1 MSESEPTAAKPDLKA
16 TKRWNLVWVIPILAV
31 FIGSWMIWK
40 NISSKGAEIQIHFET
55 ADGIIAGKTEIKC
68 RSVTVGK
75 VTKVELAKDL
85 QSVEVTCTMNVD
97 TDHLLRKGTL
107 FWVVRPRVSAADV
120 SGLGTLLTGV
130 YVELDPGD
138 GAQGSRKWMGLETP
152 PATSKSVPGLRMTLV
167 TEDGGS
173 LSAGAPIYYRGF
185 EVGRIESRKLDSEG
199 RRISFSA
206 FIGEEYQTL
215 VHSNTKFW
223 NTSGVDISAGVDGLK
238 LRTPSFQSMVSGG
251 VSFAL
256 LEGDSPGPQA
266 QDGSVF
272 DLHEDAESAT
282 SSTFEPT
289 FELLLLFDQS
299 VRGLRV
305 SAPVEYRGIEIGRV
319 KSISFDYALDRENKR
334 IPVLV
339 EVDPSALRPSGASV
353 SKDEEILIL
362 ADAISK
368 GLRASLK
375 TGSYFTGAMFVDF
388 DYYPDE
394 MDKGLSYIDELP
406 VLPTMISGLAQ
417 LEVKLVSI
425 MEKIEALPLDEAL
438 ENLSIVADESK
449 KALAQI
455 EGAAAA
461 AREVMENPEFKAL
474 PAEVRASLAAFD
486 KSVTSMGP
494 DGNIQ
499 GDLLRTLD
507 EFRSAV
513 RSVESMTD
521 TIEEKPNSLLFGKE
535 DSGNPIPKA
544 APVR

>member
-85 QSVEVTCTMNVD
+85 QSVAVTCTMNVD